1 MTELNFSKK
10 GGEEYFIE
18 VKARATATHYL
29 GEEKEAR
36 NTELFASYS
45 VNGVPGYGMVEWNY
59 RNLNKDWL
67 RTATGCF
74 NKFFAQK
81 FIFPKLLLLRCVEY
95 VWKHAI
101 ISCSANFNETLFKLE
116 LNRAR

>member
-74 NKFFAQK
+74 NKFFCAK
-81 FIFPKLLLLRCVEY
+81 IHIPKVTVAKVCRVRLKTRNNQLFREFQ
-95 VWKHAI
+95 W
-101 ISCSANFNETLFKLE
+101 NFV
-116 LNRAR
+116 

>member
-45 VNGVPGYGMVEWNY
+45 VNGVPGHGMVEWNY
-59 RNLNKDWL
+59 RNLNKD
-67 RTATGCF
+67 
-74 NKFFAQK
+74 
-81 FIFPKLLLLRCVEY
+81 
-95 VWKHAI
+95 
-101 ISCSANFNETLFKLE
+101 
-116 LNRAR
+116 